1 MSRSLA
7 RGLDRVVLDQV
18 EQDREHDKCAH
29 GCEGATVEDAAV
41 TEAVM
46 HFKRLLRS
54 ARIGRAAQTFYLYY
68 RTIDHEEQLSFAY
81 VSRKIYYMLNVTRL
95 RMLREVASRGTIAAA
110 AESLFMTPSAVS
122 QQMAVLERE
131 AGTPLLERW
140 GRGVRPTEA
149 GLKLVANTERILAE
163 LERAEADL
171 AAATRGVVGRVRV
184 SAFPTA
190 ARALLVPALPQL
202 IAEFPNLHLSM
213 IDLEPEESLP
223 ALKAD
228 ELDVVVTYEWNVL
241 PRLEDAGVEREE
253 LICEPVYLALPA
265 THVLATRGAVSVAD
279 LRDEE
284 WIVGRDST
292 SMLDL
297 VVAATRREG
306 YEPRTD
312 FHSMDFQVI
321 LAAVGAGLGV
331 ALVPPLALIGEYPD
345 VVIKRIEGLRLDRTI
360 WATIRRGSSGN
371 PGIAAVLAALREA
384 AARVALHIP
393 ASDEEPPDVT

>member
-1 MSRSLA
+1 
-7 RGLDRVVLDQV
+7 
-18 EQDREHDKCAH
+18 
-29 GCEGATVEDAAV
+29 
-41 TEAVM
+41 
-46 HFKRLLRS
+46 
-54 ARIGRAAQTFYLYY
+54 
-68 RTIDHEEQLSFAY
+68 
-81 VSRKIYYMLNVTRL
+81 MLNVTRL
-95 RMLREVASRGTIAAA
+95 RMLREVASRGPIAAA
-110 AESLFMTPSAVS
+110 AGALFMTPSAVS

-131 AGTPLLERW
+131 AGTPLLERR
-140 GRGVRPTEA
+140 GRGVRLTDA
-149 GLKLVANTERILAE
+149 GLRLVENTERILAE

-171 AAATRGVVGRVRV
+171 AAASRGVVGRVRV

-190 ARALLVPALPQL
+190 ARALLVPALPKL
-202 IAEFPNLHLSM
+202 LTMFPNLHVSM
-213 IDLEPEESLP
+213 VDLEPEESLP

-228 ELDVVVTYEWNVL
+228 DLDLVVTYEWNVL
-241 PRLEDAGVEREE
+241 PRLEDPGVEREE
-253 LICEPVYLALPA
+253 LLCEPVYLALPA
-265 THVLATRGAVSVAD
+265 SSPLSSQPEIRVSD
-279 LRDEE
+279 LREEE

-345 VVIKRIEGLRLDRTI
+345 VAIRSIVDLQLDRTI

-371 PGIAAVLAALREA
+371 PGIAAVLGSLREA
-384 AARVALHIP
+384 AARISVRIP
-393 ASDEEPPDVT
+393 HSTDEQPSSPLS